1 MYLQIERITK
11 EELTMLKRL
20 LGEKRVKEINV
31 YKEICNIEA
40 ACALENEER
49 AFNLTNVELESIAY
63 EISEKLEDIY
73 SNSTFSVLSYY
84 AEDEVDKY
92 FNNK

>member
-49 AFNLTNVELESIAY
+49 AFNLTNEELESIAY